1 MTADW
6 FHPDWHAF
14 VHPRDWAAM
23 TRMHESSHVT
33 ASEALGIPVRDV
45 WANVDPHVAHG
56 GQYRNDPG
64 DSQLQSVVYLIGAEG
79 GAKELRERGY
89 GDRLAH
95 MSTLA
100 LGHSDREIVRNVVIP
115 EAAAGGYRLD
125 PDIAYDN
132 ALRLLDSPGFSDAA
146 HNVAQALADR
156 GDSLTGADVRAAMG
170 DFQLDNSLWV
180 PTSAE
185 LNPRP
190 LDRPGPAPPVPAPVP
205 AQSPEPDFDLDDEID
220 L

>member
-1 MTADW
+1 MSAAW
-6 FHPDWHAF
+6 FDPEWQHF

-45 WANVDPHVAHG
+45 WTNPDPRVAHG
-56 GQYRNDPG
+56 GQYRNGLG
-64 DSQLQSVVYLIGAEG
+64 DSQLQSVVSLIGAEG

-89 GDRLAH
+89 SDRLAH

-100 LGHSDREIVRNVVIP
+100 LGHSDREITRNVAI
-115 EAAAGGYRLD
+115 ESAAKGYRLD
-125 PDIAYDN
+125 LDIAYDN
-132 ALRLLDSPGFSDAA
+132 ALRVLHSPGFSDAA

-156 GDSLTGADVRAAMG
+156 GDSLTGTDVRAAMG
-170 DFQLDNSLWV
+170 DFHLDQSLWI
-180 PTSAE
+180 PTSGE

-190 LDRPGPAPPVPAPVP
+190 IEPSGPAPPR
-205 AQSPEPDFDLDDEID
+205 PEPDLNDDFDID
-220 L
+220 I